1 MRIGFIGLG
10 IMGAPMAANLAAAGH
25 ELVVLER
32 HAPAANGIEG
42 VTVRATPAQ
51 VAADVDVVITMLP
64 DSPQVLAVA
73 LGEDGIA
80 AGARDG
86 LRYVDMSSIAPAAVR
101 EVAAALA
108 DRGVAM
114 LDAPVSGGEPKA
126 IDGTLAVMVGGD
138 RTVYDELAGLFE
150 PMADVV
156 TYVGPIGAGNIAKLA
171 NQIVVGIGIAAV
183 AEALTLAQ
191 RAGADPA
198 MVVEAIAGGLAGSAV
213 LNAKAPMMLAGDD
226 APGFRIGL
234 HAKDLDNALAAAHGC
249 ATPLPL
255 SATVREMLTG
265 LVAAGKADADHSAL
279 AQHYERL
286 TGEPLRGGRGE
297 TSRP

>member
-10 IMGAPMAANLAAAGH
+10 IMGSPMAANLAAAGH
-25 ELVVLER
+25 DLVVLER
-32 HAPAANGIEG
+32 HAQAASGIDG
-42 VTVRATPAQ
+42 VSFRATPAQ
-51 VAADVDVVITMLP
+51 IAAEVDVVITMLP
-64 DSPQVLAVA
+64 DSPQVLTVA

-80 AGARDG
+80 AGAREG
-86 LRYVDMSSIAPAAVR
+86 LRYVDMSSIDPAAAR
-101 EVAAALA
+101 DVAAALA
-108 DRGVAM
+108 ERGVDM

-126 IDGTLAVMVGGD
+126 VDGTLAVMVGGD
-138 RTVYDELAGLFE
+138 RAVYDELAGLFA
-150 PMADVV
+150 PMAEVV

-171 NQIVVGIGIAAV
+171 NQVVVGVNIAAV

-213 LNAKAPMMLAGDD
+213 LDAKAPMMLAGHD
-226 APGFRIGL
+226 APGFRVAL

-255 SATVREMLTG
+255 AATVREMLTG
-265 LVAAGKADADHSAL
+265 LAAAGKADADHSAL

-286 TGEPLRGGRGE
+286 TGEPLRAARG
-297 TSRP
+297 